1 MEWIWVA
8 AGGAIGSC
16 LRYALG
22 RGLAASPLRLP
33 LATLTANVLAGFLI
47 GFFAGVERR
56 TAWPPPRLKLFWTT
70 GLLGGLSTFSTF
82 SLETCN
88 LLLARHWGA
97 AALNAA
103 ANLLLSLAGVAL
115 GMAAARLLLGARQG

>member
-1 MEWIWVA
+1 MEWIFVA
-8 AGGAIGSC
+8 AGGAIGCC

-22 RGLAASPLRLP
+22 EGLAASPMRLP
-33 LATLTANVLAGFLI
+33 LATLAANVLAGFLI
-47 GFFAGVERR
+47 GLFAGVERQ
-56 TAWPPPRLKLFWTT
+56 TAWPPPRLKLFLTT

-88 LLLARHWGA
+88 LLWARHWGA

-103 ANLLLSLAGVAL
+103 ANLLLSLAGAAL
-115 GMAAARLLLGARQG
+115 GMVAARLLFGARQG